1 MESESIDMY
10 VIKRDGEKEVLSYE
24 KILSRTKKVGS
35 KFNLN
40 INYTGLV
47 MKIIDQL
54 FNNIKTS
61 EIDELMAQ
69 QCASM
74 GVHDIQFSKLASLLV
89 ISNHQKEVNSDFF
102 YNIDQIYTKNK
113 GYLSNEFYQTVK
125 NNKEK

>member
-1 MESESIDMY
+1 MESESLDMY
-10 VIKRDGEKEVLSYE
+10 VIKRDGVKEVLSYE
-24 KILSRTKKVGS
+24 KILSRTKNVGN

-47 MKIIDQL
+47 MKVVDQL

-89 ISNHQKEVNSDFF
+89 ISNHQKAVS
-102 YNIDQIYTKNK
+102 YTHLTLPTSLA
-113 GYLSNEFYQTVK
+113 G
-125 NNKEK
+125 